1 MLPEII
7 TFVLPIIKVLHVIC
21 NSHYLKTCIA
31 TVYNINTRKIKLSNM
46 WESNCNS
53 LHIVPPYSWW
63 LHISS
68 TFDVVIKADIA
79 THVRPMA
86 YAIHKTKNNAT
97 SMKLHKKWT
106 PLYTAIIDSAM
117 TTVTSCKVH
126 LERRWAYKHI

>member
-7 TFVLPIIKVLHVIC
+7 TFVLPIIKAFYVIC
-21 NSHYLKTCIA
+21 NTHYLKTCIA
-31 TVYNINTRKIKLSNM
+31 IVYVINTRNINM
-46 WESNCNS
+46 WENNCNS

-68 TFDVVIKADIA
+68 TFDVVIKTEIA

-97 SMKLHKKWT
+97 SMKLHKKWI

-117 TTVTSCKVH
+117 TTVTSSKVH